1 MNKFL
6 VFFCT
11 FFFFGLT
18 TILAQTPEKFILH
31 KVKKGETEAD
41 ILNSY
46 GITNEQLYEYNPLV
60 EKLGV
65 IRRMSL
71 RIPVYAENTSAA
83 EEKAPLPIPAEVVDY
98 QMHEV
103 QPKET
108 KWRLAYQYGITID
121 QLETLNPEI
130 STGLKIGQQLRI
142 PTFDE
147 LRVVPENDTLY
158 NYYKVLPKE
167 GYFRIEKKLGITQN
181 VLDSLNPELKEKGL
195 LAGMILKIPGNKTG
209 RLKIENDLLV
219 ERINLLDSSF
229 IKSKIKVGVLLPF
242 KVNEIEFDSVED
254 TRQLL
259 EGRNLHTL
267 SLDFY
272 SGVLL
277 AAETLTQKGVQVELA
292 TFDTENNRATLQSVL
307 QNQALESCDVIIG
320 PLIPSN
326 FDLISS
332 RPELSEIPKISPLSA
347 NPVHYRKNV
356 FQSVTQKEDFR
367 NRMLSYLET
376 QLEPTQNVVIVADSL
391 NRQVEREL
399 RQKFPWAITL
409 RPEKEDY
416 LLPELVDSLLVD
428 TLPNKVILETQSFP
442 LIASALSQFNAQ
454 NTAERNVQV
463 FTTFRSNAYDNDNIS
478 RKLLGGIK
486 FTYPVGFKPLDNA
499 TDQDFINHYISRF
512 GAPPN
517 KESVRGYDL
526 ALDIMLRLVVGKNL
540 ENALSLGETEYLSNR
555 FSYRPRQNEAYENT
569 ALFLLTHDGYEVI
582 EIKE

>member
-18 TILAQTPEKFILH
+18 TILAQKPEKFILH

-46 GITNEQLYEYNPLV
+46 GITNEQLYKFNPLV

-71 RIPVYAENTSAA
+71 RIPVYDENTSEP
-83 EEKAPLPIPAEVVDY
+83 EEKEPLPIPAEVVDY

-229 IKSKIKVGVLLPF
+229 LKSKIKVGVLLPF

-347 NPVHYRKNV
+347 NPVRYRKNV

-428 TLPNKVILETQSFP
+428 SLPNKVILETQSFP

-540 ENALSLGETEYLSNR
+540 ESALSLGETEYLSNR
-555 FSYRPRQNEAYENT
+555 FLYRPRQNEAYENA